1 MRIPF
6 LIRIWQIAKR
16 EFFRIASRPLYM
28 FSIFIAPLFCYIF
41 FTTLMWSGLPTNL
54 PLGMVDLDNTA
65 ITRQII
71 RNLDAFQQTKI
82 TKHYTSFTDARID
95 MQKGKIY
102 AFYYIPKGTTQKA
115 ISSKQP
121 TVSFY
126 SSYTYL
132 VAGSLLYRDQRMM
145 SELAGGAIGRAT
157 LRAKGLTDKQAEAIL
172 QPIVID
178 THPINNPWLN
188 YSIYLNNAIIPGV
201 LILLIFMT
209 TIYTIGSE
217 IKEETQK
224 EWMALANNN
233 ISIALAGK
241 LAPQTML
248 YFLMACAY
256 NAYLY
261 GFLHFPCHSGI
272 LPMLFISLLTILASQ
287 AFAIFLYGAIS
298 SFRLSLSI
306 ACLWGVVSFS
316 ITGLSFPT
324 MAMHPALQGLAYLFP
339 LRHYYLLYVNS
350 ALNGFYLIYAWP
362 SVVALLLFILLPFI
376 VIKHL
381 NTIITQYKYIP

>member
-1 MRIPF
+1 MRISF
-6 LIRIWQIAKR
+6 HIRIWQIAKR
-16 EFFRIASRPLYM
+16 EFIRIASRPLYM

-41 FTTLMWSGLPTNL
+41 FTTLMWNGLPTNL
-54 PLGMVDLDNTA
+54 PLGIVDLDNTA
-65 ITRQII
+65 TTRQII

-82 TKHYTSFTDARID
+82 TKHYANFTDARID

-102 AFYYIPKGTTQKA
+102 AFYYIPQGTTQKA

-126 SSYTYL
+126 SNYTYL
-132 VAGSLLYRDQRMM
+132 VAGSLLYKDQRTM
-145 SELAGGAIGRAT
+145 SELARGAIGRAT
-157 LRAKGLTDKQAEAIL
+157 LRAKGFTDKQAEAIL

-188 YSIYLNNAIIPGV
+188 YSVYLTNILIPGV
-201 LILLIFMT
+201 LVLLIFMT

-217 IKEETQK
+217 IKDETRK

-241 LAPQTML
+241 LIPQTMI
-248 YFLMACAY
+248 YFLMSCAY

-261 GFLHFPCHSGI
+261 GYLHFPCHSGI
-272 LPMLFISLLTILASQ
+272 VPMLFISLLMVLASQ
-287 AFAIFLYGAIS
+287 AFSIFLYGAIS
-298 SFRLSLSI
+298 SFRLSLSV

-316 ITGLSFPT
+316 ICGMSFPT
-324 MAMHPALQGLAYLFP
+324 MAMHPILQGLAYLFP

-350 ALNGFYLIYAWP
+350 ALNGYSLIYAWP
-362 SVVALLLFILLPFI
+362 AVVALLLFTLLPFI
-376 VIKHL
+376 VLKHL
-381 NTIITQYKYIP
+381 NKILTQYKYIP